1 MVTKN
6 NRPVPERAVH
16 PGEIL
21 REELLERGIK
31 QKDFAQQIGVQATH
45 LNEFIK
51 GKRDLNEYLAMKLEK
66 SLGIPLKTWMSL
78 YNGYM
83 YDCEAIKKRES
94 KLGL

>member
-1 MVTKN
+1 MATKN
-6 NRPVPERAVH
+6 NRPVPARAVH

-31 QKDFAQQIGVQATH
+31 QKDIAQQIGVQVTH

-51 GKRDLNEYLAMKLEK
+51 GKRDLDEDLAMKLEK
-66 SLGIPLKTWMSL
+66 SLGIPFKTWMNL
-78 YNGYM
+78 YRGYV
-83 YDCEAIKKRES
+83 YDCEAIS